1 MYMNSQSKGKTPVS
15 DGVINRDANSIE
27 PPERKKT
34 LRFLYPMLLAH
45 FSQRSLDPKNREKK

>member
-1 MYMNSQSKGKTPVS
+1 MNSQSKGKTPVS

-45 FSQRSLDPKNREKK
+45 FSQRSLDPKNRENK